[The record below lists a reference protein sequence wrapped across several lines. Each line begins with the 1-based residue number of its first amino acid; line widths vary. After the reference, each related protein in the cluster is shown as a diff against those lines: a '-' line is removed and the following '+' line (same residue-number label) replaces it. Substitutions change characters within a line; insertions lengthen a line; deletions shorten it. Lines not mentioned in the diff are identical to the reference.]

1 MVKTIAV
8 SNDTYEELLKLKEEF
23 DTRNMDDA
31 LDKLIVNYKKLL
43 KNLSLKRLFAVN
55 KKDSKVT
62 VEELLKDREVYGW
75 PRKFS

>member
-8 SNDTYEELLKLKEEF
+8 SNLTYKELITMKEEF
-23 DTRNMDDA
+23 DTKNMDEA
-31 LDKLIVNYKKLL
+31 LNTLIANYKMLLKQLSLRKLL
-43 KNLSLKRLFAVN
+43 ALN

-62 VEELLKDREVYGW
+62 LDELLKDRKVYGW

>member
-8 SNDTYEELLKLKEEF
+8 SNPTYKELIKLKEEF
-23 DTRNMDDA
+23 DTKNMDEA
-31 LDKLIVNYKKLL
+31 LDTLIANYKRLIKQISLKKLL
-43 KNLSLKRLFAVN
+43 EIN

-62 VEELLKDREVYGW
+62 VSQLLEDRKVYGW